1 VSKAFTDEE
10 TADAPRIVP
19 ARAPLPPGVPNYVT
33 ARGLARL
40 RAELAVLRAE
50 RADLEA
56 GARSP
61 DQAERLAALSRRRA
75 ELEQRIASAE
85 RVAPPDPSCDTV
97 RFGASVSL
105 EGASG
110 VRRYRIVGVDEA
122 DAARGDIAFVSPL
135 ARTLLG
141 RTVGDRVRLRAPRG
155 DEELEILAV
164 DYAEES

>member
-1 VSKAFTDEE
+1 MSKAFTDEE
-10 TADAPRIVP
+10 TAEPPRIVP

-40 RAELAVLRAE
+40 HSELALLRAE
-50 RADLEA
+50 RAEQGA

-61 DQAERLAALSRRRA
+61 EQSERLAALSLRRA

-85 RVAPPDPSCDTV
+85 RVAPPDPSCDMV
-97 RFGASVSL
+97 RFGASVSV

-135 ARTLLG
+135 ARALLG
-141 RTVGDRVRLRAPRG
+141 KSVGDRVRLRAPRG

-164 DYAEES
+164 DYADES

>member
-10 TADAPRIVP
+10 TAEPPRIVP

-40 RAELAVLRAE
+40 HAELAALRAE
-50 RADLEA
+50 RVDLDA

-61 DQAERLAALSRRRA
+61 EQAERLAALSCRRA

-85 RVAPPDPSCDTV
+85 RVASPEGACDTV
-97 RFGASVSL
+97 RFGASVSV

-135 ARTLLG
+135 ARALLG
-141 RTVGDRVRLRAPRG
+141 KSVGDRVRLRAPRG

-164 DYAEES
+164 DYADEP